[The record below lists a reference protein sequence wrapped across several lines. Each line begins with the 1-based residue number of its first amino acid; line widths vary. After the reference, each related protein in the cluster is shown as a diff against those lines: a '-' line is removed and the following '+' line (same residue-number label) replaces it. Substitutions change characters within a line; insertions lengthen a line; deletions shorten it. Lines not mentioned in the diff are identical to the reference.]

1 MNRPIIQ
8 KYEHFR
14 SKKLTDSARDQYCQ
28 NCGSM
33 GTTVAAHSNLSA
45 HGKAGAMK
53 ASDEFTAFL
62 CGPCHFWYDAGRG
75 ERIADPSHM
84 WEPEERQE
92 MWHAAHDKTLHE
104 LFKQGKIVVV

>member
-14 SKKLTDSARDQYCQ
+14 SKKLTDSARDQACQ

-33 GTTVAAHSNLSA
+33 GTTVSAHSNWMA
-45 HGKAGAMK
+45 HGKGKSIK
-53 ASDEFTAFL
+53 AEDCFIAWL
-62 CGPCHFWYDAGRG
+62 CKDCHFWCDFGTGNDITDLWDDG
-75 ERIADPSHM
+75 EKKGM
-84 WEPEERQE
+84 WQ
-92 MWHAAHDKTLHE
+92 AAHDKTLHE